1 MEALLPPDN
10 ITQGFDNMSE
20 APIVTPTLMDAYVGA
35 AGKIARLAVGDPGV
49 SPTVDMYRVPT
60 NFSQNRHVEGV
71 LVYTYIH
78 YAFAG
83 QTAHVVALYAPF
95 LTVAV
100 AVGAPPLLAAL
111 LLCFFSN
118 LNSTLTHY
126 GDGAA
131 PIYYGSRYIE
141 QPDCG

>member
-1 MEALLPPDN
+1 MIALVV
-10 ITQGFDNMSE
+10 
-20 APIVTPTLMDAYVGA
+20 A
-35 AGKIARLAVGDPGV
+35 
-49 SPTVDMYRVPT
+49 
-60 NFSQNRHVEGV
+60 
-71 LVYTYIH
+71 YTYIH

-100 AVGAPPLLAAL
+100 ATGAPPLLAAL

-126 GDGAA
+126 SDGAA
-131 PIYYGSRYIE
+131 PIYYGSHYIDQTAWWRIGFYLSVLHLTVWLAWACRGGNFFE
-141 QPDCG
+141 SGKELMT